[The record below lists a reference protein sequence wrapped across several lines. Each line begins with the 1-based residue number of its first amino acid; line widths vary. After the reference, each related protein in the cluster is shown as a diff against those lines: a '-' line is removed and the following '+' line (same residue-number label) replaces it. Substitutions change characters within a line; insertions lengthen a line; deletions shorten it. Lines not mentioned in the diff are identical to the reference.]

1 VTWALYIAGA
11 LVGLFAL
18 LLLWGI
24 FHLRQS
30 RRQAEAEARR
40 IELADL
46 EPLAR
51 ECVEVFQRKLGVRL
65 DLDDCDDAAR
75 KLDDAFRDRA
85 RLKDAFARDDFY
97 WYFVKPVGACLG
109 ELLRRHARHTWR
121 KNPDEAP
128 FLEVA
133 VAGGQSEAYPFEKVI
148 KQSQVGQP
156 GDLVAYVAFARALEQ
171 GAWPGAGE

>member
-1 VTWALYIAGA
+1 MVWALYIAGG

-18 LLLWGI
+18 LLLWGL
-24 FHLRQS
+24 LRL
-30 RRQAEAEARR
+30 RHGRNQALAEVKR

-51 ECVEVFQRKLGVRL
+51 ECVQVFQSKLGVRL
-65 DLDDCDDAAR
+65 DLGDCEDAAQ
-75 KLDDAFRDRA
+75 KLDDAFGDRT
-85 RLKDAFARDDFY
+85 RLKDAFAREGFY

-109 ELLRRHARHTWR
+109 ELLRRHARHEWR

-133 VAGGQSEAYPFEKVI
+133 VNGGHSEAYPFEKVI
-148 KQSQVGQP
+148 KQSVVGGP
-156 GDLVAYVAFARALEQ
+156 GDLVAYVAFARALEL
-171 GAWPGAGE
+171 GAGPGG